1 MKMCF
6 DKKVVGGLALV
17 GLGVLAVDPQ
27 LFGRVLPLLV
37 VAICPLSM
45 VFMMRGMS
53 RGASSGSCSMPGQQD
68 QQERPSEVSGASAAQ
83 DAELRSLQEEVN
95 RLRAE
100 VQLRNTSGQRTP

>member
-53 RGASSGSCSMPGQQD
+53 RGTSSGSCSMPD

-100 VQLRNTSGQRTP
+100 VQLRNTSGQRTPLT